1 MAGPS
6 PVGDTKIVSSISTF
20 VLNTLTLKK
29 IVFFFKM
36 VELAQTR
43 QQHEYASSIG
53 LLAIN
58 LFWLCVIAQCGDCYK
73 RKGTCNK
80 TKKN

>member
-6 PVGDTKIVSSISTF
+6 PVADTKIVSSISTF

-43 QQHEYASSIG
+43 EEHEYASSIG

-58 LFWLCVIAQCGDCYK
+58 LFWLCVIAQCGDCYN
-73 RKGTCNK
+73 RKGT
-80 TKKN
+80 